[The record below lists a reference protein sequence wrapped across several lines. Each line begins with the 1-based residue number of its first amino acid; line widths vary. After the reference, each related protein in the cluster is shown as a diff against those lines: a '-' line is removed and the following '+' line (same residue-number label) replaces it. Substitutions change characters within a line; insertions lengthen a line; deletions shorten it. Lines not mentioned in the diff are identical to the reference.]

1 MVKEK
6 QHEKNLQLKVQHP
19 LSGKIYTLTIEY
31 LKNEE
36 ADLRNVQSMG
46 LEFPTKYTQ
55 MEYRIEPE
63 LASRQYRIMDCK
75 QSDEPR
81 PMKITCAEGPA
92 EVQINGEAAAIG
104 IIGGADGPTAV
115 FVGRP
120 ADNTSQLRMA
130 SSSMCFEHVDEV
142 EWRIV
147 FLEKLHEDITIQV
160 I

>member
-1 MVKEK
+1 MRS
-6 QHEKNLQLKVQHP
+6 VQ
-19 LSGKIYTLTIEY
+19 
-31 LKNEE
+31 
-36 ADLRNVQSMG
+36 RMG

-63 LASRQYRIMDCK
+63 LAARQYRSMDCK

-81 PMKITCAEGPA
+81 PMKITRTEGAA
-92 EVQINGEAAAIG
+92 EVRINGKAVSIG

-115 FVGRP
+115 FMSSP
-120 ADNTSQLRMA
+120 TSKTSQPHMA
-130 SSSMCFEHVDEV
+130 SSSMRFEHVDEV

-147 FLEKLHEDITIQV
+147 FLEKLHDDITVQV

>member
-1 MVKEK
+1 M
-6 QHEKNLQLKVQHP
+6 QHP
-19 LSGKIYTLTIEY
+19 LSGKTYTLTIED
-31 LKNEE
+31 LEHEE
-36 ADLRNVQSMG
+36 ADMRNVQSMG
-46 LEFPTKYTQ
+46 LEFPAKYTQ

-81 PMKITCAEGPA
+81 PMKITRAEGPA

-104 IIGGADGPTAV
+104 VIGGADGPTAV
-115 FVGRP
+115 FMGRP
-120 ADNTSQLRMA
+120 AGKTSQLRMA
-130 SSSMCFEHVDEV
+130 SSSMRFEHVDEV

-147 FLEKLHEDITIQV
+147 FLEKLHEDITVQV

>member
-1 MVKEK
+1 MKA
-6 QHEKNLQLKVQHP
+6 QPP
-19 LSGKIYTLTIEY
+19 LSGKTYTLTIEDI
-31 LKNEE
+31 KHEE
-36 ADLRNVQSMG
+36 ADMRNVQSMG

-55 MEYRIEPE
+55 MEYKIEPE

-81 PMKITCAEGPA
+81 PMKITRAEGPA

-120 ADNTSQLRMA
+120 AGKTSQPRMA
-130 SSSMCFEHVDEV
+130 SSSMRFEHVDEV